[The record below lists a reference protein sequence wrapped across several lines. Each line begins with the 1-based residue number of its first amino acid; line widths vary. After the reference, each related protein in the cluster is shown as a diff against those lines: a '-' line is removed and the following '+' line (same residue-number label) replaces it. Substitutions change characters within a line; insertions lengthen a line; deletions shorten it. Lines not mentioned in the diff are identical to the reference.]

1 MQEFEQLLGYKFK
14 NRELLLTALT
24 HSSFANEK
32 HCTSYERLEYLGDSV
47 LGLIVSEYLYK
58 NLKKEDEG
66 ELSKIR
72 SSLVCEESLVKVAD
86 RLNISEH
93 LRLGRGT
100 ELEGGRK
107 RKSIT
112 SDVVEAVIAAIYL
125 DSNLETAKKCVMNL
139 MGDELKGGL
148 HGEYY
153 HDFKTMLQEKLQKKS
168 HTVATYKLIGEEG
181 PAHSKFFKVM
191 VMSDGTELAEGSGI
205 SKKDAEQDAAKN
217 ALKKMGERV

>member
-1 MQEFEQLLGYKFK
+1 MREFEQLLGYKFK

-32 HCTSYERLEYLGDSV
+32 HCSSYERLEYLGDSV
-47 LGLIVSEYLYK
+47 LGLVVSDYLYK

-72 SSLVCEESLVKVAD
+72 SSLVCEDSLAKVAD

-112 SDVVEAVIAAIYL
+112 SDVVEAVIAAVYL
-125 DSNLETAKKCVMNL
+125 DSDFETAKKCVLNL
-139 MGDELKGGL
+139 MGSELKSGL

-153 HDFKTMLQEKLQKKS
+153 HDFKTMLQEKLQKKN
-168 HTVATYKLIGEEG
+168 HTIATYRLVGEEG
-181 PAHSKFFKVM
+181 PAHSKFFKVN
-191 VMSDGTELAEGSGI
+191 VMCGDDILAEGGGI

-217 ALKKMGERV
+217 ALKKMGEKV